1 MKIKK
6 ANNENLKESTEKKL
20 PMDKDFS
27 SSVVTQL
34 LQDGWGEIGGLQ
46 DQISL
51 LNQYKN
57 SSKLTSILQKLLD
70 AYLIFVGQLEG
81 YLDDKNIVDFP
92 DEKQLKEEINP
103 KINEN
108 DQKTNK
114 IFQSVE
120 KKDSDEEEKSDIT
133 TAEPEIPSLNKI
145 EIKEE
150 ADLPVDKVE
159 EEPKNNFFVDFED
172 PKGDRPLTDAD
183 LYDENGQLKL

>member
-20 PMDKDFS
+20 SMDKAFN

-108 DQKTNK
+108 DIKTDK
-114 IFQSVE
+114 IFQPAE
-120 KKDSDEEEKSDIT
+120 KTNGNEEEKSVIT
-133 TAEPEIPSLNKI
+133 TGEPEIPSLNQT

-150 ADLPVDKVE
+150 ADLPLDKVE

>member
-92 DEKQLKEEINP
+92 DEKQLKEEMHL

-120 KKDSDEEEKSDIT
+120 KKEDNDEEKSAII
-133 TAEPEIPSLNKI
+133 TAEPEIASLNQTEI
-145 EIKEE
+145 EDEI
-150 ADLPVDKVE
+150 DLPLDKAE
-159 EEPKNNFFVDFED
+159 EEPKNDFFVDFED

-183 LYDENGQLKL
+183 IYDENGQLKL

>member
-108 DQKTNK
+108 DQKINK

-120 KKDSDEEEKSDIT
+120 KKDGDVEEKSGTT
-133 TAEPEIPSLNKI
+133 TAEPEIPSLNQT
-145 EIKEE
+145 EIKDE
-150 ADLPVDKVE
+150 ADLPLDKVE
-159 EEPKNNFFVDFED
+159 EGLKNNFFVDFED

>member
-108 DQKTNK
+108 DQKANK

-120 KKDSDEEEKSDIT
+120 KKEDNDEEKSAII
-133 TAEPEIPSLNKI
+133 TAEPEISSLNQTEI
-145 EIKEE
+145 EDEIN
-150 ADLPVDKVE
+150 LPLDKAE

-183 LYDENGQLKL
+183 IYDENGQLKL

>member
-108 DQKTNK
+108 DQKINK

-120 KKDSDEEEKSDIT
+120 KKDGDVEEKSGTT
-133 TAEPEIPSLNKI
+133 TAEPEIPSLNQT
-145 EIKEE
+145 EIKDE
-150 ADLPVDKVE
+150 ADLPLDKVE
-159 EEPKNNFFVDFED
+159 EELKNNFFVDFED

>member
-6 ANNENLKESTEKKL
+6 TNNENLKESTEKKL

-27 SSVVTQL
+27 SSVVIQL

-92 DEKQLKEEINP
+92 DEKQLKEEINQ

-108 DQKTNK
+108 DPKTNK
-114 IFQSVE
+114 IFQPAE
-120 KKDSDEEEKSDIT
+120 KTESNEEEKSAIT
-133 TAEPEIPSLNKI
+133 TAESEIPSLNQT

-150 ADLPVDKVE
+150 ADLPLDKVE

>member
-20 PMDKDFS
+20 SMDKAFN

-92 DEKQLKEEINP
+92 DEKQLKEEITQ
-103 KINEN
+103 KINE
-108 DQKTNK
+108 DAQKTNK
-114 IFQSVE
+114 IFQSID
-120 KKDSDEEEKSDIT
+120 KKDDSDEEKPIVST
-133 TAEPEIPSLNKI
+133 TEPEIPSLNQT

-150 ADLPVDKVE
+150 VNLPLDKGE

>member
-20 PMDKDFS
+20 SMDKDFS

-120 KKDSDEEEKSDIT
+120 KKEDNNEEKLPIIT
-133 TAEPEIPSLNKI
+133 TEPEITSLNPT
-145 EIKEE
+145 EIKDEL
-150 ADLPVDKVE
+150 DLPLDKAE

-183 LYDENGQLKL
+183 IYDENGKLKL